1 MLIATKSNLQV
12 PTHLGWG
19 QCQRRVRWWN
29 RSHRDQNEEGGER
42 IHGWRAP
49 ATTDSDRGP
58 GQAPGRYDIPSHYI
72 VSILYSFY
80 LVDDFFFKGSNDKKL
95 VPICQTLETK
105 FVSEKVS
112 RSTSWI
118 NYPCRILGLTFSGIS
133 TSGVDKTLR
142 FSSISE
148 SFSKYMY
155 CYEINK
161 KR

>member
-1 MLIATKSNLQV
+1 MI
-12 PTHLGWG
+12 
-19 QCQRRVRWWN
+19 
-29 RSHRDQNEEGGER
+29 
-42 IHGWRAP
+42 
-49 ATTDSDRGP
+49 
-58 GQAPGRYDIPSHYI
+58 
-72 VSILYSFY
+72 
-80 LVDDFFFKGSNDKKL
+80 FFKGSNDKKL

-118 NYPCRILGLTFSGIS
+118 NYPCRIFGLTFSGIS

-155 CYEINK
+155 SPNFSENFMVSFLTKPLHFSKCRLNFPDKLCFERVNVQKSTKWSNFRELSLVLAHTTMFEKCATGRFISCCFV
-161 KR
+161 